1 MRYDSHHLL
10 WTRKNWNKGY
20 AHRLRK
26 IFVYQLPMPL
36 HQKLHEAVEPIPVL
50 DEQEARMLYVEYKRL
65 DHELDLEEALQWL
78 ILHAPNSEFAMA
90 MMAQLGFIQNHE
102 ALYRD

>member
-26 IFVYQLPMPL
+26 IFVYQLPVPL
-36 HQKLHEAVEPIPVL
+36 HQKLHEVVEPIPVL
-50 DEQEARMLYVEYKRL
+50 GEQEARELFIEYQRL
-65 DHELDLEEALQWL
+65 DHKPELEEALKWL
-78 ILHAPNSEFAMA
+78 ILHAPTSEFAMA
-90 MMAQLGFIQNHE
+90 IMAQLGFIQNYE

>member
-26 IFVYQLPMPL
+26 LFVYELPMPL
-36 HQKLHEAVEPIPVL
+36 HQELHQKVEPIPVPFDCEELFIKYSKLGYKMDIPQAIEWLIRNSKDEAFRRAMKFQL
-50 DEQEARMLYVEYKRL
+50 DF
-65 DHELDLEEALQWL
+65 LEESL
-78 ILHAPNSEFAMA
+78 
-90 MMAQLGFIQNHE
+90 
-102 ALYRD
+102 

>member
-26 IFVYQLPMPL
+26 IFVYQIPIDM
-36 HQKLHEAVEPIPVL
+36 HRKLHEVVNPIPVL
-50 DEQEARMLYVEYKRL
+50 SEQEARMLFVEYQRL
-65 DHELDLEEALQWL
+65 DHKLGLEEGLRWL
-78 ILHAPNSEFAMA
+78 ILNAPTSEFAIA
-90 MMAQLGFIQNHE
+90 MMAQLGFIQNYE
-102 ALYRD
+102 ALYKD